1 MANIRK
7 SFNFRS
13 GLQVD
18 NDNFV
23 INSNGLVGIGT
34 SVPSD
39 YLLNVYGDSRV
50 TGLVT
55 ASNAYLTQNLDVV
68 GDTNVNYLYANN
80 AQIGAALTVAQLQVG
95 SSELVDN
102 LIGYARTTF
111 ITDNGGVGLHTTSKL
126 GINTTTSP
134 GASDPEFNVYGDVNV
149 TGLVTATTFNGSLD
163 AANLTGTIDNARLPV
178 TISVTNVNATTFNG
192 DLNGDATG
200 LTGTPI
206 IAVDDVTSTNI
217 NNSEN
222 ITSANIN
229 ISGIATISTLETTN
243 IDNSSTI
250 SSSSI
255 TASDSIGIGTD
266 DTTYEQHIRKSDK
279 SILKITSDQNESI
292 IAIGRSV
299 SYTDTDNNNALIKF
313 GNVTGTYVYSSSD
326 SLDIINQGNGNFN
339 SYIDNNGVD
348 NYFMWLRGSN
358 NPLMTLTRSGNLG
371 IGITNPSHKLSVQG
385 ISTFSGSAYFNSNI
399 TLDGNLILT
408 SGSFTGNV
416 IGDVT
421 GNVTALTGTS
431 SFNDV
436 TGAAATFTS
445 LNVNVDDAIFGAN
458 IGVGTTAPNSAV
470 DFENAGVAQKRFIIP
485 PKVSTTERDNF
496 SITLTE
502 GALIYNITNQRLE
515 LYNGTSWVGIATTA

>member
-55 ASNAYLTQNLDVV
+55 ASNAYLTQNLEVI
-68 GDTNVNYLYANN
+68 GDTTLDCVSANN

-102 LIGYARTTF
+102 IIGYARTTF
-111 ITDNGGVGLHTTSKL
+111 ITDNGGVGFHTTSKL
-126 GINTTTSP
+126 GINTTISP

-163 AANLTGTIDNARLPV
+163 AVNLTGTIDNARLPEI
-178 TISVTNVNATTFNG
+178 ISVTDITATTFNG

-200 LTGTPI
+200 LTGNPI
-206 IAVDDVTSTNI
+206 IVVDDVTSSNI
-217 NNSEN
+217 NNSGN
-222 ITSANIN
+222 ITSTNIN
-229 ISGIATISTLETTN
+229 ISGIATISTLKTTN

-250 SSSSI
+250 SSPSI

-266 DTTYEQHIRKSDK
+266 DTTYEQHIRRSDK

-292 IAIGRSV
+292 IAIGRST
-299 SYTDTDNNNALIKF
+299 SYTDTNNNNALIKF
-313 GNVTGTYVYSSSD
+313 
-326 SLDIINQGNGNFN
+326 GNFN
-339 SYIDNNGVD
+339 SYIDNNGVN

-358 NPLMTLTRSGNLG
+358 NPLMTLTRNGNLG

-385 ISTFSGSAYFNSNI
+385 ISTFSGNAYFNSNI

-416 IGDVT
+416 TGDVT

-445 LNVNVDDAIFGAN
+445 LNVDTDDAIFGAN

-470 DFENAGVAQKRFIIP
+470 DFENAGVVQKRFIIP
-485 PKVSTTERDNF
+485 PKVSTTERDDF

-502 GALIYNITNQRLE
+502 GALIYNVTNQRLE
-515 LYNGTSWVGIATTA
+515 LYNGTSWVGIATVA

>member
-55 ASNAYLTQNLDVV
+55 ASNAYLTQNLEVI
-68 GDTNVNYLYANN
+68 GDTTLDYVSANN

-102 LIGYARTTF
+102 IIGYARTTF
-111 ITDNGGVGLHTTSKL
+111 ITDNGGVGFHTTSKL
-126 GINTTTSP
+126 GINTTISP
-134 GASDPEFNVYGDVNV
+134 GASDPEFSVYGDVNV

-163 AANLTGTIDNARLPV
+163 AANLTGTIDNARLPEI
-178 TISVTNVNATTFNG
+178 ISVTDITATTFNG

-200 LTGTPI
+200 LTGNAI
-206 IAVDDVTSTNI
+206 IRVDDVTSSNI
-217 NNSEN
+217 NNSGN

-250 SSSSI
+250 SSPSI

-266 DTTYEQHIRKSDK
+266 DTTYEQHIRRSDK

-292 IAIGRSV
+292 IAIGRST
-299 SYTDTDNNNALIKF
+299 SYTDTNNNNALIKF
-313 GNVTGTYVYSSSD
+313 GNVTGAYVYSSSD

-339 SYIDNNGVD
+339 SYIDNNGVN

-385 ISTFSGSAYFNSNI
+385 ISTFSGNAYFNSNI

-416 IGDVT
+416 TGDVT

-445 LNVNVDDAIFGAN
+445 LNVDTDDAIFGAN

-470 DFENAGVAQKRFIIP
+470 DFENAGVVQKRFIIP
-485 PKVSTTERDNF
+485 PKVSTTERDDF

-502 GALIYNITNQRLE
+502 GALIYNVTNQRLE
-515 LYNGTSWVGIATTA
+515 LYNGTSWVGIATVA